1 MSVVELR
8 SSRKQKRLATRHGQV
23 IEPKGLYI
31 KHIQPLTL
39 NQTKTFEAFSK
50 DKNLLLHGSAGT
62 GKSFISLYLSLL
74 EVMEGHG
81 DQNKVVILRS
91 VVPTRDMGFLPGSA
105 KEKAKVYE
113 APYSSICNELFG
125 RGDAYEI
132 LKTKNIVEFQTTS
145 FIRGT
150 TFSDCIIVVD
160 EYQNMTGHE
169 LSSLVTRLGKNCR
182 IIISGD
188 TKQSDLTKYS
198 DIEGHKHFKKIIN
211 IMSSFNSIEFTT
223 DDIVRGNICKE
234 FLIASEQ
241 LTNLRHGV

>member
-31 KHIQPLTL
+31 KHIQPLTC

-81 DQNKVVILRS
+81 DLHKVVILRS

-105 KEKAKVYE
+105 KDKAKVYE
-113 APYSSICNELFG
+113 APYYSICSELFG

-132 LKTKNIVEFQTTS
+132 LKTKNIIEFQTTS

-160 EYQNMTGHE
+160 EMQNMTYQE
-169 LSSLVTRLGKNCR
+169 LDSVITRIGENCKV
-182 IIISGD
+182 IFSGD
-188 TKQSDLTKYS
+188 FKQSDLLK
-198 DIEGHKHFKKIIN
+198 DADRNGLMNFMKILKRMN
-211 IMSSFNSIEFTT
+211 MFDCIEFTKE
-223 DDIVRGNICKE
+223 DIVRSKLVKSYIIAKE
-234 FLIASEQ
+234 ELFAY
-241 LTNLRHGV
+241 